1 MIRRWLRFSTGSIR
15 NKLCKMYDFAYGNTI
30 CKSAAIAQ
38 QSIEG
43 GDHAMNVDKF
53 FETLDAYFANQELDK
68 VDPFLVSSLEQAKE
82 EEDYGAYITIC
93 NEMIGFY
100 RSISAFEKAYVA
112 AEDVLLLMEELQ
124 MENTEHFATTL
135 LNAATAYRAAGDY
148 ETALRHYRQA
158 LQIYNG
164 ILQPQDYRYAGLYNN
179 MSILLEKMEENEDAI
194 DYANKALAIIETLEG
209 GEMETATTLTNL
221 ALLYF
226 KISQTETAKELL
238 ERALALFE
246 KRGENTDAHYSGALA
261 GVAEAWYRMQDY
273 EKALIYYEKALE
285 EVKKH
290 FGENMSYAVL
300 CENCVAVCEKLEDE
314 KRRQFY
320 LGRAA
325 EVRQR
330 IH

>member
-1 MIRRWLRFSTGSIR
+1 
-15 NKLCKMYDFAYGNTI
+15 
-30 CKSAAIAQ
+30 
-38 QSIEG
+38 
-43 GDHAMNVDKF
+43 MNVDNF
-53 FETLDAYFANQELDK
+53 FKTLDSYFANQEIDK
-68 VDPFLVSSLEQAKE
+68 VDPFLVSSLAQAKE
-82 EEDYGAYITIC
+82 EEDYGAYISIC

-100 RSISAFEKAYVA
+100 RSISSFEKAYVA

-148 ETALRHYRQA
+148 EVALRYYRQA

-164 ILQPQDYRYAGLYNN
+164 ILPPQDYRYAGLYNN
-179 MSILLEKMEENEDAI
+179 MSILLEKIEENEEAI
-194 DYANKALAIIETLEG
+194 SYANKALAIIENLEG

-226 KISQTETAKELL
+226 KISQPEKAKELL
-238 ERALALFE
+238 ERALSLFE
-246 KRGENTDAHYSGALA
+246 KNGENTDAHYSGALA

-273 EKALIYYEKALE
+273 EKALTYYEKALD
-285 EVKKH
+285 EVKVH

-300 CENCVAVCEKLEDE
+300 CENCAAVCEKLGNEE
-314 KRRQFY
+314 KRQFY
-320 LGRAA
+320 MGRAA
-325 EVRQR
+325 EVRQA

>member
-1 MIRRWLRFSTGSIR
+1 
-15 NKLCKMYDFAYGNTI
+15 
-30 CKSAAIAQ
+30 
-38 QSIEG
+38 
-43 GDHAMNVDKF
+43 MNVDNF
-53 FETLDAYFANQELDK
+53 FKTLDSYFANQEIDK
-68 VDPFLVSSLEQAKE
+68 VDPFLVSSLAQAKE
-82 EEDYGAYITIC
+82 EEDYGAYISIC

-148 ETALRHYRQA
+148 EVALRYYRQA

-164 ILQPQDYRYAGLYNN
+164 ILPPQDYRYAGLYNN
-179 MSILLEKMEENEDAI
+179 MSILLEKIEENEEAI
-194 DYANKALAIIETLEG
+194 SYANKALAIIENLEG

-226 KISQTETAKELL
+226 KISQPEKAKELL
-238 ERALALFE
+238 ERALSLFE
-246 KRGENTDAHYSGALA
+246 KNGENTDAHYSGALA

-273 EKALIYYEKALE
+273 EKALTYYEKALD
-285 EVKKH
+285 EVKVH

-300 CENCVAVCEKLEDE
+300 CENCAAVCEKLGNEE
-314 KRRQFY
+314 NRQFY
-320 LGRAA
+320 MGRAA
-325 EVRQR
+325 EVRQA

>member
-1 MIRRWLRFSTGSIR
+1 MSGT
-15 NKLCKMYDFAYGNTI
+15 AYSNTI
-30 CKSAAIAQ
+30 CKSTASVQ

-112 AEDVLLLMEELQ
+112 AEDVLLLMEEMQ

-226 KISQTETAKELL
+226 KISQTETAKDLL

-273 EKALIYYEKALE
+273 GKALIYYEKALE

>member
-1 MIRRWLRFSTGSIR
+1 
-15 NKLCKMYDFAYGNTI
+15 
-30 CKSAAIAQ
+30 
-38 QSIEG
+38 
-43 GDHAMNVDKF
+43 MNVDNF
-53 FETLDAYFANQELDK
+53 FKTLDSYFANQEIDK
-68 VDPFLVSSLEQAKE
+68 IDPFLVSSLTQAKE
-82 EEDYGAYITIC
+82 EEDYGAYISIC

-148 ETALRHYRQA
+148 EVALRYYRQA

-164 ILQPQDYRYAGLYNN
+164 ILPPQDYRYAGLYNN
-179 MSILLEKMEENEDAI
+179 MSILLEKMEENEEAI
-194 DYANKALAIIETLEG
+194 SYANKALAIIENLEG

-226 KISQTETAKELL
+226 KISQPEKAKELL
-238 ERALALFE
+238 ERALSLFE
-246 KRGENTDAHYSGALA
+246 KNGENTDAHYSGALA

-273 EKALIYYEKALE
+273 EKALTYYEKALD
-285 EVKKH
+285 EVKVH

-300 CENCVAVCEKLEDE
+300 CENCAAVCEKLEDE
-314 KRRQFY
+314 EKQQFY
-320 LGRAA
+320 LRRAA
-325 EVRQR
+325 EVRQA
-330 IH
+330 IQ